1 MLQYSTTENAIIILK
16 ISEKTSPNLVNF
28 TETKCSKTVISNHN
42 LRLPFQNSQT
52 TCILPKMKTL
62 NIRLESPNL
71 ITALPQR
78 RTKVLLQKVAIIF
91 SDNRW
96 WTHWNHY
103 KTQRD
108 NSLWLITL
116 VKKKNLSFH
125 ISVVTISEMGS
136 GNTQTEM
143 VLNENKWFKWKMWQK
158 RINTHVELHTD
169 RKDSISFQ
177 QLKERKSKFVT
188 EN

>member
-1 MLQYSTTENAIIILK
+1 MQYSTTENAIIILK

-28 TETKCSKTVISNHN
+28 TEKKCSKTVISNHN
-42 LRLPFQNSQT
+42 LRLPFQNSKT

-103 KTQRD
+103 KTQWD
-108 NSLWLITL
+108 NSLRLIPL
-116 VKKKNLSFH
+116 VKKTLSFH
-125 ISVVTISEMGS
+125 ISVVAINEMVS

-143 VLNENKWFKWKMWQK
+143 VLNENKRFKWKMWQK
-158 RINTHVELHTD
+158 RINTRVELHTD